1 MLLLGRFGLSEE
13 RVGEMT
19 LPELNSF
26 VRQARQLLSTY
37 QSVPVLIPV
46 PSAPPP
52 SPSKPKP
59 SGKGATTYI
68 SKRQKK

>member
-1 MLLLGRFGLSEE
+1 
-13 RVGEMT
+13 MT

-37 QSVPVLIPV
+37 QPVPVSIPV

-52 SPSKPKP
+52 SLSKPKP
-59 SGKGATTYI
+59 SGKSSTTYI

>member
-1 MLLLGRFGLSEE
+1 
-13 RVGEMT
+13 MT

-37 QSVPVLIPV
+37 QPVPVPIPV

-52 SPSKPKP
+52 SLSKPKP
-59 SGKGATTYI
+59 SGKGSTTYI

>member
-1 MLLLGRFGLSEE
+1 
-13 RVGEMT
+13 MT

-37 QSVPVLIPV
+37 QPVPVPIPV

-52 SPSKPKP
+52 SKPKP
-59 SGKGATTYI
+59 SGKGSTTYI